1 MKPSHPLAA
10 LAVLFSLVLTSPAAP
25 AAAAISDDTRARVAA
40 AYGKLPLSFERNEGQ
55 TAAEVAYLSR
65 GRGTTLF
72 LTPSEAV
79 LALRGSRKDAKR
91 AVLRLRMVGAN
102 TAPAIAAE
110 EPLQGT
116 VNYFRGNDR
125 SRWRTGVRTFRRIR
139 YDEVWPGIDLVW
151 HGTQSALEYDFIVD
165 PGVDPSRI
173 RLRVDGAK
181 RLRLDDGGNLIAETA
196 AGDVIQHAPVLYQES
211 AAGRTPVRGTYV
223 LHGKKEIG
231 FDVGAYDR
239 TRALIIDP
247 VLEYSTFLGRTSF
260 DEAFAIGVDDQGQ
273 AYVTGPTQE
282 ANDFPPKGPFD
293 AENAKDGF
301 LIFITKLNPLG
312 SDTSYTALLSGADGT
327 RCFDDTYCGLIA
339 TGIAVMRDGRAAIT
353 GSVDNSTNSSTYPV
367 TENAFQDNGRSCS
380 TFCPV
385 RGRRSLDAFVTMLS
399 ADGETILYSTFY
411 GGSAATDDKHDDI
424 GEAIAIDAN
433 ARIYITGRT
442 SSDDLPTKNAFQFS
456 RRSSGEK
463 TDAFVAVFDPFES
476 RGNKTLLYASY
487 LGGNRDDVG
496 RGIAVDPDRNA
507 YVVGSTSSTNLQ
519 TRSPAGQS
527 LPPLQGDFQGGG
539 FDGFVSKIDTEASGN
554 DSLTYLSYFG
564 GAINDRVEGVAV
576 DSLQRAYITG
586 ATSSD
591 PASFPLVNAFDS
603 TQRNGEAF
611 VAKLNADGTALFY
624 CSFLGG
630 DNGNTAADFEEGMAI
645 TIDALGSAYVT
656 GNTTSRDSFPTSV
669 FAPPFPP
676 EQRGTAFV
684 AKIGPGVSATATP
697 VLLFSSTFGG
707 EGTKTRGIALNPAD
721 DPYIAGVS
729 FGELPATDGAFQT
742 KFGGASDAFV
752 SKIGD
757 LPDGAP
763 DTTGLYDSVRNE
775 FLLRNSNSTGGP
787 DLVVPL
793 GQPGDLPVAGDWD
806 ADDVTDVGVFRP
818 ETGQFFLRLRID
830 GQLEIVTVS
839 FPGGKADL
847 PVAGDWDGDG
857 FDTVGVFRNG
867 GRTGQQFLLTNAR
880 ATENQFP
887 DSEIVFSAGE
897 AGDLPL
903 AGDWNGDGRDTI
915 GLFRPSTSAFIQMD
929 DLSATAVRS
938 FPFGIAGDL
947 PLAGDWDG
955 DARDDVA
962 VFRPSDRTMHL
973 TTDFGVTAGIVFEF
987 QTAKGAHSPVAGDWD
1002 GR

>member
-1 MKPSHPLAA
+1 MHSSHHLKA
-10 LAVLFSLVLTSPAAP
+10 LAVLFFLVLTSPAAP
-25 AAAAISDDTRARVAA
+25 AAAAVPDATRARVAA

-65 GRGTTLF
+65 GRGITLF

-79 LALRGSRKDAKR
+79 LALRGSQKDAKR
-91 AVLRLRMVGAN
+91 AVLRFRMLGAN
-102 TAPAIAAE
+102 AAPATAGE

-116 VNYFRGNDR
+116 VSYFRGNDR
-125 SRWRTGVRTFRRIR
+125 SRWRTGVRTFRRVR
-139 YDEVWPGIDLVW
+139 YDDVWPGIDLVW

-173 RLRVDGAK
+173 HLRVDGAK
-181 RLRLDDGGNLIAETA
+181 RLRLDGGGNLIAETA

-211 AAGRTPVRGTYV
+211 AAGRTPVRGKYV

-239 TRALIIDP
+239 KRRLIIDP
-247 VLEYSTFLGRTSF
+247 VLEYSTFLGLTSF
-260 DEAFAIGVDDQGQ
+260 DEAFGIGVDDQGQ

-282 ANDFPPKGPFD
+282 ANDFPPDGPFN
-293 AENAKDGF
+293 AEDAKDGF
-301 LIFITKLNPLG
+301 LIFITKLNVLG
-312 SDTSYTALLSGADGT
+312 SDTLYSALLSGADGK
-327 RCFDDTYCGLIA
+327 RCFDDVYCGLIA

-353 GSVDNSTNSSTYPV
+353 GAVDNSDNSSTYPV
-367 TENAFQDNGRSCS
+367 TDNAFQKNGLSCS
-380 TFCPV
+380 GFCPV

-399 ADGETILYSTFY
+399 ADGQKILYSTFY
-411 GGSAATDDKHDDI
+411 GGSAAVDDKNDDI
-424 GEAIAIDAN
+424 GEAVAVDAN

-442 SSDDLPTKNAFQFS
+442 SSDDLPTKNAFQLF
-456 RRSSGEK
+456 RKSSGEK
-463 TDAFVAVFDPFES
+463 TDAFIAVFDPTES
-476 RGNKTLLYASY
+476 HGNKTLLYASY

-496 RGIAVDPDRNA
+496 RGIAVDPDKNA
-507 YVVGSTSSTNLQ
+507 YVVGSTSSDNLQ
-519 TRSPAGQS
+519 TKSPAGQS
-527 LPPLQGDFQGGG
+527 LPPLQAGFQGGG

-554 DSLTYLSYFG
+554 DSLTYLTYFG
-564 GAINDRVEGVAV
+564 GRINDRVEGVAV

-586 ATSSD
+586 ATNSD

-630 DNGNTAADFEEGMAI
+630 ENENTAADFEEGMAI
-645 TIDALGSAYVT
+645 AIDDLGSAYVT
-656 GNTTSRDSFPTSV
+656 GNTTSRDTFPTSV
-669 FAPPFPP
+669 LEPPFPP
-676 EQRGTAFV
+676 EQRGTAFL
-684 AKIGPGVSATATP
+684 AKIGPGNSATSTP

-707 EGTKTRGIALNPAD
+707 EGTKTRGIAVNGAG
-721 DPYIAGVS
+721 DPYIAGLAS
-729 FGELPATDGAFQT
+729 GELPATDGAFQT
-742 KFGGASDAFV
+742 TFGGATDAFV

-757 LPDGAP
+757 LPDGAA
-763 DTTGLYDSVRNE
+763 DTTGLYDFVRNE

-793 GQPGDLPVAGDWD
+793 GKPGDLPVAGDWD

-818 ETGQFFLRLRID
+818 STGQFILQFLRD
-830 GQLEIVTVS
+830 GQIEVVTVT
-839 FPGGKADL
+839 FPGSEGDL

-867 GRTGQQFLLTNAR
+867 GRTGQTFLLTNAR
-880 ATENQFP
+880 VTENTTP
-887 DSEIVFSAGE
+887 DTDIVFNAGE

-903 AGDWNGDGRDTI
+903 AGDWNGDGRDTTA
-915 GLFRPSTSAFIQMD
+915 LFRPSTSTFIQMD
-929 DLSATAVRS
+929 EFSAAVARS
-938 FPFGIAGDL
+938 FTFGIAGDL
-947 PLAGDWDG
+947 PLAGNWDS
-955 DARDDVA
+955 DTDDDVA
-962 VFRPSDRTMHL
+962 VFRPSDRTMRL

-987 QTAKGAHSPVAGDWD
+987 QAAKGGTSPVAGDWD
-1002 GR
+1002 GQ